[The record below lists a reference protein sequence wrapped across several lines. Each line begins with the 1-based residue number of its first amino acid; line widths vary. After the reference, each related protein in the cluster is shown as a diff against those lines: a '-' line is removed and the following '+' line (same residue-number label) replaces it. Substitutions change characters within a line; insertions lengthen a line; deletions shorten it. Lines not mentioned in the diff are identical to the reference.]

1 MQNLAV
7 YDKKSVIAIR
17 KMTIT
22 PLCHAEKPVLDF
34 FSEGNVDAEGEPCV
48 LAHRDALLCK
58 FTHRVVHAYE
68 YVEAFGVDVCYPTE
82 TWTKRTDAEVYA
94 AFEPF

>member
-1 MQNLAV
+1 MI
-7 YDKKSVIAIR
+7 KKSVIAIR

-48 LAHRDALLCK
+48 LAHRDALLRIAYGEKLTQPK
-58 FTHRVVHAYE
+58 FTHAQLMQGGEMVLQMSDRPNKELWA
-68 YVEAFGVDVCYPTE
+68 
-82 TWTKRTDAEVYA
+82 
-94 AFEPF
+94 